1 MITKQNL
8 SFTFSNNT
16 LFFGALVVKAFL
28 LIGGPTTKMK
38 NIISK
43 KKKKNCFLGQEGPS
57 SFRSDLN
64 SCEVTPSVT

>member
-38 NIISK
+38 NIIN
-43 KKKKNCFLGQEGPS
+43 KKNSFLGQEGPS
-57 SFRSDLN
+57 PLGSGPN
-64 SCEVTPSVT
+64 SCEATPNVT